1 MYELTIGPP
10 VMVTCA
16 EHLTIRDGK
25 IQADRLTFDTA
36 AARAAPAAQAAA
48 E

>member
-1 MYELTIGPP
+1 MCEVTIGPS

-36 AARAAPAAQAAA
+36 AARAA
-48 E
+48 